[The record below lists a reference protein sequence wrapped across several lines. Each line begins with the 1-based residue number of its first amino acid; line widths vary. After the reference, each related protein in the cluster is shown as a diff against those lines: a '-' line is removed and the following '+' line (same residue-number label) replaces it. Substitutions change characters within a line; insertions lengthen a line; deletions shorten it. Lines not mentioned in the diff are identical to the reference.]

1 MMQCFLLG
9 IFGFLRGFLLG
20 ICVRFENKGKC
31 AFVAQTIRMFAM
43 LFYTFVFSLQ
53 CDLEIQTKGI
63 VWHQTRM
70 NETVT

>member
-1 MMQCFLLG
+1 MFSSWYIWVLA
-9 IFGFLRGFLLG
+9 GFFAGN
-20 ICVRFENKGKC
+20 CVRFENKGKY

-43 LFYTFVFSLQ
+43 LSYTFVFSLQ